1 MVSEI
6 ILSLDGGKAT
16 PVGDIPADMLKSTAD
31 IHLLFITKIMFLLE
45 MVVSQMSE
53 NLLRLALFSI
63 RTTTWIKKTIGLSV
77 FYLVPCVKGL

>member
-6 ILSLDGGKAT
+6 ILSLDGCKAT

-31 IHLLFITKIMFLLE
+31 IHLFITKIIFLLE

-77 FYLVPCVKGL
+77 FYLVSCVKGL

>member
-31 IHLLFITKIMFLLE
+31 IHLLITKIMFLLE